1 MTLTVM
7 KGALILNFFIL
18 GATEHAGGVEW
29 GTVFAT
35 LLTFIILLALLRK
48 FAWGPLK
55 NIMDER
61 QQAINSDIDN
71 AAAQNEEA
79 RRYAEENRAL
89 LTRTQGEVQSIL
101 ENAKVQAKR
110 EHEEI
115 LHTANARANKLLE
128 DAQAEIENEK
138 KRAIADINDRVAEL
152 SVLIASKVI
161 NKEINEQDQK
171 QLVSQFIQ
179 EAGDK

>member
-1 MTLTVM
+1 MNY
-7 KGALILNFFIL
+7 LIL
-18 GATEHAGGVEW
+18 GHAAEEAVPHGVEW
-29 GTVFAT
+29 GTSLAT
-35 LLTFIILLALLRK
+35 LATFIILLILLRI

-55 NIMDER
+55 KIMDER
-61 QQAINSDIDN
+61 QQTINADIDN
-71 AAAQNEEA
+71 AAKQNA
-79 RRYAEENRAL
+79 DAKRYADENKKEL
-89 LTRTQGEVQSIL
+89 QRTQEEVQTIL
-101 ENAKVQAKR
+101 ENARTQAKK
-110 EHEEI
+110 EQEEI
-115 LHTANARANKLLE
+115 LHTANTRADQLVK

-171 QLVSQFIQ
+171 VLVNQFIQ

>member
-1 MTLTVM
+1 MTLTVA

-18 GATEHAGGVEW
+18 GATERAGGVEW

-115 LHTANARANKLLE
+115 LHAANTRANKLVE

-171 QLVSQFIQ
+171 QLVSQYIQ